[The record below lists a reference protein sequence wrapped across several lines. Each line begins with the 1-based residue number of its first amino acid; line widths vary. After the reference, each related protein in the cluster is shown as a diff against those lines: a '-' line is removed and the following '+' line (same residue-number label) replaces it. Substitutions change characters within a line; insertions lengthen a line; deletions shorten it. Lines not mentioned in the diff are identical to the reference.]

1 MDSKRL
7 SKGVIVMDL
16 SCSDAKREHSRLYGT
31 PDFPGGI
38 PGDRTVLDLGDE
50 AYPSSLANIPD
61 PPKRLYVLGNPNALE
76 EGLAVIGARRATPY
90 GLLCARTFA
99 GIAASRGI
107 PIVSGGALGCDSAAH
122 KAALDAGGRTVVVL
136 GGGCDALY
144 PRRNA
149 GLFEEVVRSGGA
161 LVSEHEW
168 DFPPL
173 PYTFRA
179 RNRLIAGLAKAT
191 LIVEAGVPSGTFS
204 TADDALSANREV
216 LVVPGSISSPQSR
229 GSNHLICQG
238 ATPIVDRETFDDAL
252 FSLFGCLRTQA
263 IESTGQRSDSL
274 YDALCADSMSIEEL
288 VKAGFGAREGA
299 SAPAWVSARLSRLQ
313 SEGRIVRHP
322 DGRYGPAS
330 LGL

>member
-1 MDSKRL
+1 MELTKEE
-7 SKGVIVMDL
+7 
-16 SCSDAKREHSRLYGT
+16 AKREHDRK
-31 PDFPGGI
+31 FGGKAPSGRI
-38 PGDRTVLDLGDE
+38 EGRRWVLEPGDPLFPVALTQ
-50 AYPSSLANIPD
+50 IPD
-61 PPKRLYVLGNPNALE
+61 PPKRLYVLGDVSALD
-76 EGLAVIGARRATPY
+76 EGLAVIGARKATPY

-99 GIAASRGI
+99 GIAASRGVTI
-107 PIVSGGALGCDSAAH
+107 ISGGALGCDSAAH
-122 KAALDAGGRTVVVL
+122 QAALEAGGKTVVFL
-136 GGGCDALY
+136 GGGCDDLY
-144 PRRNA
+144 PRRNKA
-149 GLFEEVVRSGGA
+149 LFEEVVRKGGA

-216 LVVPGSISSPQSR
+216 LAVPGSIASPHSR

-252 FSLFGCLRTQA
+252 FSLFGCLRMQDA
-263 IESTGQRSDSL
+263 RGQTHKGDPL
-274 YDALCADSMSIEEL
+274 YDALCADPMSIDEL
-288 VKAGFGAREGA
+288 VCSGFGANKRVGPA
-299 SAPAWVSARLSRLQ
+299 SWVAARLTKLE
-313 SEGRIVRHP
+313 SEGLVVRHA

>member
-1 MDSKRL
+1 MSGTVREAK
-7 SKGVIVMDL
+7 MDL
-16 SCSDAKREHSRLYGT
+16 SRDEACLEHARLFGESGL
-31 PDFPGGI
+31 PGGI
-38 PGDRTVLDLGDE
+38 GGARHVLELGDDLFPD
-50 AYPSSLANIPD
+50 ALARIPD
-61 PPKRLYVLGNPNALE
+61 PPKKLYVLGEASALE
-76 EGLAVIGARRATPY
+76 EGLAVIGARKATPY

-99 GIAASRGI
+99 SIAASRGVTI
-107 PIVSGGALGCDSAAH
+107 ISGGALGCDSAAH
-122 KAALDAGGRTVVVL
+122 KAALDAGGKTVVFL

-144 PRRNA
+144 PRKNL
-149 GLFEEVVRSGGA
+149 GLFREVVEKGGA

-216 LVVPGSISSPQSR
+216 LAVPGSIASPHSR

-252 FSLFGCLRTQA
+252 FSLFGCLRVQDARSRRHVEDPVLDA
-263 IESTGQRSDSL
+263 IRSDP
-274 YDALCADSMSIEEL
+274 MSVDEL
-288 VKAGFGAREGA
+288 VAAGFGRNEGRGA
-299 SAPAWVSARLSRLQ
+299 AAWVSAHLAKLQ
-313 SEGRIVRHP
+313 SRGVVVRHA
-322 DGRYGPAS
+322 DGRFGPAS
-330 LGL
+330 LDL